1 MFLRPKP
8 TTTTITIP
16 PLPELL
22 ATNSNKDL
30 LPVHRLMLALA
41 LLLQVLVT
49 NSNKDLLP
57 ADRLPATAVNKEQLR
72 LHTDKYQRSQQ
83 PDLLPRDH
91 TTLFRNRQQ
100 ASTCLQLPSHN
111 PATTT
116 ERLVLLLAVV
126 GMDLPANRPDTNNS
140 NNQHPAAA
148 MELLLL
154 QTARIVTGHPPSKED
169 RLMETVAMP
178 SRNLPTVTCLLHLL
192 LQPLLIRLD
201 HRPAT
206 EVNNLLLH
214 PITAMLQHLPSK
226 DHLTNR
232 ISPATVTCHP
242 HQPLLLTLILQPV
255 LDKDL
260 PATTELLPNN
270 NLHRTDRR
278 NHQLLLLTRNPA
290 TAT

>member
-1 MFLRPKP
+1 
-8 TTTTITIP
+8 
-16 PLPELL
+16 
-22 ATNSNKDL
+22 
-30 LPVHRLMLALA
+30 MLGLA

-57 ADRLPATAVNKEQLR
+57 ADRLMAARLPATAVNKEQLQ

-83 PDLLPRDH
+83 PDLLPRDP

-111 PATTT
+111 PATITD
-116 ERLVLLLAVV
+116 RLVLLLAVV
-126 GMDLPANRPDTNNS
+126 GMDLPANRPDTTTNNS

-154 QTARIVTGHPPSKED
+154 QTARIVTGLPPSKED

-206 EVNNLLLH
+206 EVHNLLHH